1 MAAREEVINDSKT
14 IDEDLKQV
22 LLIILQYREDN
33 QKMKN
38 EIINLQDE
46 IDEFTIKEQTLREV
60 LL

>member
-38 EIINLQDE
+38 EIKNLQDE